1 MAHRDVRLG
10 RLLREHLD
18 GVPLDLAARLLPG
31 RTRLDVGLA
40 SHIHLHARAQ
50 RRHAGRGEAAAAE
63 VARRRVSSTAE
74 AAMLDNLRRAIEKLD
89 WRPEGTEWA
98 DYAEHTSYDEAAERR
113 KDELVGR
120 FVADARPTVVW
131 DLGANTG
138 RFSRIA
144 AGGAAGGAGEGAAGG
159 GPRVVAWDIDPAA
172 VERGYRRIKADGET
186 RILPLVQDL
195 ADPSPALGWGG
206 AERRSLFER
215 ADADTLLA
223 LALVHHLAIG
233 RNVPLPMLADVLA
246 RLGPNLIIEW
256 VPKEDGMVRQLL
268 ATRRDVFPDYTEA
281 GFRAAFE
288 RRFEIVEVAP
298 IEGTSRTLF
307 RMTRRG

>member
-1 MAHRDVRLG
+1 MALRDVRLG

-18 GVPLDLAARLLPG
+18 GIPLDLAVTLLPG
-31 RTRLDVGLA
+31 RTRFNLGLA
-40 SHIHLHARAQ
+40 SHLRLHARAQ
-50 RRHAGRGEAAAAE
+50 RRHAGAAEAAASEAG
-63 VARRRVSSTAE
+63 RRRMSSTAR
-74 AAMLDNLRRAIEKLD
+74 AALIDSLRRTIEKLD

-98 DYAEHTSYDEAAERR
+98 DYAEHTSYDEAAARR

-120 FVADARPTVVW
+120 FVGAAGGAVTW

-144 AGGAAGGAGEGAAGG
+144 AGLGH
-159 GPRVVAWDIDPAA
+159 RVVAWDVDPAA
-172 VERGYRRIKADGET
+172 TERAWRAVRNGGDP

-195 ADPSPALGWGG
+195 ADPSPALGWAG

-215 ADADTLLA
+215 ADADVVLA
-223 LALVHHLAIG
+223 LALVHHLAIS

-246 RLGPNLIIEW
+246 RLGPNLVVEW
-256 VPKEDGMVRQLL
+256 VPKQDAMVRRLL
-268 ATRRDVFPDYTEA
+268 ATRRDVFPTYTEA

-288 RRFEIVEVAP
+288 ARFEIAEAVP
-298 IEGTSRTLF
+298 IEGTDRTLF
-307 RMTRRG
+307 RLIRRT